1 MLFMINES
9 FDDTLKVAQSVA
21 VVIKKL
27 QIYIFKLSAFF
38 KLNLQKSV
46 YKTNNTVD
54 AVSV

>member
-1 MLFMINES
+1 MINES